1 MKKLEEQDIIKIM
14 REEWEKKINSLSEEV
29 DLVLKTKVD
38 GKEVNPIDSDF
49 KVKHKKSR
57 ILYTVDSVS
66 TKDVIL
72 IAPEGEKFMITAE
85 EFEEE
90 YVPD

>member
-14 REEWEKKINSLSEEV
+14 REEWEKKVKTLSEEV
-29 DLVLKTKVD
+29 ELVLKTKVD
-38 GKEVNPIDSDF
+38 GKEVNPIDKEF
-49 KVKHKKSR
+49 KVKHSDSG

-72 IAPEGEKFMITAE
+72 LTPEGEPFPVSAQ
-85 EFEEE
+85 EFEEK
-90 YVPD
+90 YVSD

>member
-1 MKKLEEQDIIKIM
+1 MKKLEEQDIILIM
-14 REEWEKKINSLSEEV
+14 RQEWEKKVKALSEQVE
-29 DLVLKTKVD
+29 LTLKTKVD

-49 KVKHKKSR
+49 KVKHKKSQ

-72 IAPEGEKFMITAE
+72 IAPEGEKFMISAE
-85 EFEEE
+85 EFEED
-90 YVPD
+90 YVSD